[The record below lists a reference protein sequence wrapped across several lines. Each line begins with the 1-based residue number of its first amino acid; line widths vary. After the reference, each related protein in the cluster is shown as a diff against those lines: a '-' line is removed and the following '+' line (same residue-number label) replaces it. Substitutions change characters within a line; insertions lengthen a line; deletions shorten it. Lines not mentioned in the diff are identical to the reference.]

1 MGSARDEDELL
12 AAATALGASA
22 SSVALGVPA
31 GELVEETLAG
41 LRRVFARVDE
51 LESEAFL
58 PSAYGAEA
66 FLGRAP

>member
-1 MGSARDEDELL
+1 MGSARDEDELV
-12 AAATALGASA
+12 AAAAALGASA
-22 SSVALGVPA
+22 SAVALAVPA
-31 GELVEETLAG
+31 GDFVEETLTG
-41 LRRVFARVDE
+41 LRRAFARVDE